1 MNKKR
6 IAAIGLPILLSM
18 SLVGCGTTEDGSSSS
33 ATTIA
38 SATAQSTEDSASS
51 AETTSAQSAEDTSA
65 SAAVSTVSSVDG
77 SLLDTSGL
85 FTDRDM
91 EQSADLTGATE
102 IGLVSGQDVTLTE
115 EGVYVLSGEAT
126 DVTIIVAAD
135 DEAKVQIV
143 LDSVN
148 IENEN
153 APAIYVKSADKVFV
167 TTTSSNNVM
176 EVTGSY
182 EADGDTNLDAVIFSK
197 DDLVLN
203 GTGTL
208 TIVSA
213 EGNGITSKD
222 DLKVTGGTYS
232 ITSLMDALEANDS
245 IRIADGDITIVTDK
259 DGLHSENEDDSS
271 LGYIYILDGTL
282 DITAADD
289 AIRGNSIVQIDGG
302 VINIETCT
310 EGIEATQI
318 QINGGEIDIYA
329 TDDGLNASAKS
340 NAYDVMIEVNGGVIN
355 VSMAGGDTDAFDSN
369 GTLYINAGTI
379 DIAATSAFDSIGVA
393 QLNGGTVTVNGQT
406 ITQITQSQMGG
417 PGGAPGGGR
426 G

>member
-1 MNKKR
+1 MKKK

-18 SLVGCGTTEDGSSSS
+18 SLVGCGAAQDDNYSS
-33 ATTIA
+33 ATTA
-38 SATAQSTEDSASS
+38 SSATTQSTEDSTSS
-51 AETTSAQSAEDTSA
+51 DETVSAQSADVASA
-65 SAAVSTVSSVDG
+65 SIAVSTVSAVDG
-77 SLLDTSGL
+77 SLLDTSDL
-85 FTDRDM
+85 FTDRDL
-91 EQSADLTGATE
+91 EQSADLTGATQ
-102 IGLVSGQDVTLTE
+102 IDLVSGQDVTLTE
-115 EGVYVLSGEAT
+115 EGVHVLSGAAT
-126 DVTIIVAAD
+126 DVTVIVEAD

-143 LDSVN
+143 LDGVD

-182 EADGDTNLDAVIFSK
+182 EADGDTNLDAVVFSK

-203 GTGTL
+203 GTGSL

-232 ITSLMDALEANDS
+232 ITSRLDALEANDS
-245 IRIADGDITIVTDK
+245 IRIAGGDITIVTDK
-259 DGLHSENEDDSS
+259 DGLHSENEDDST
-271 LGYIYILDGTL
+271 LGYIYIAGGTL
-282 DITAADD
+282 NIAAADD
-289 AIRGNSIVQIDGG
+289 AIRGTSIVQIDGG
-302 VINIETCT
+302 VINVETSY

-329 TDDGLNASAKS
+329 SDDGLNATAKS
-340 NAYDVMIEVNGGVIN
+340 NAYSVMIEVNDGVMTVAVGN
-355 VSMAGGDTDAFDSN
+355 GDTDAFDIN
-369 GTLYINAGTI
+369 GSLYINGGTI
-379 DIAATSAFDSIGVA
+379 DITAPTSAFDADGTA
-393 QLNGGTVTVNGQT
+393 QLNGGTVTVNGQA

-417 PGGAPGGGR
+417 PGGGPGGR